1 MSPTNLTACQNSV
14 PRRRSKSR
22 RVIILAG
29 LILLHHSTRVMVT
42 RKIRSTLQ
50 HRCMRHHLQR
60 TSQAGW
66 RSTRTCGSST
76 RTGTFGRASAYCP
89 TPVWAQSRKR
99 APSRSLLLLKS
110 VTLRE
115 DKMRGLSQA
124 LNMMIK
130 RVWTALN
137 MSRHW
142 FIADLSPTRGQ
153 GVNNPR

>member
-1 MSPTNLTACQNSV
+1 MSPTNLTSHQNSV
-14 PRRRSKSR
+14 PWRRSKSR
-22 RVIILAG
+22 HVIIFAG

-76 RTGTFGRASAYCP
+76 RTDTFGRASACCP

-124 LNMMIK
+124 LNSIK
-130 RVWTALN
+130 RVWIALN